1 MNVYLV
7 IPYKWKG
14 TRELTRMFTYAPL
27 PIYSEIPQTD
37 IQQKFCLCMLST
49 ITQLT

>member
-1 MNVYLV
+1 
-7 IPYKWKG
+7 
-14 TRELTRMFTYAPL
+14 MFIYVPL

-49 ITQLT
+49 ITQLTLTLQLMPVSYEIIFHTQV